1 MAFGKRKTKTKHR
14 HQNSLLQRW
23 LLLFL
28 YLVNTRSFVNEQV
41 DFRSVFL
48 VNKGYARINGIA
60 RNIVDIP
67 ILCGITEYSFCGPQ

>member
-1 MAFGKRKTKTKHR
+1 MKHR
-14 HQNSLLQRW
+14 NQNSLLQKW

-28 YLVNTRSFVNEQV
+28 YLVTTRSFVHEHV

-48 VNKGYARINGIA
+48 VNRGYARKNGIA

-67 ILCGITEYSFCGPQ
+67 ILCGITKYSSCGPQ